1 MELPL
6 VTYLDGSTLVAVK
19 DSPRYLRQLGK
30 SQKMPRS
37 RKGREA
43 SHAALQARMDEAEK
57 NTAELREFNAEQ
69 KARRR
74 TRKPVAG
81 TASTPSTAATT
92 STAATGSA
100 ATSLTPIA
108 STSTS
113 STPIASTSTSST
125 PIASTSTVTAT
136 IAPAATPAARTVIDL
151 TVGDEEVSASEA
163 RLAEL
168 RRKSA
173 EMRAKKR
180 AERLAKNMAEEAA
193 LRKEL
198 EDMEKEMD

>member
-92 STAATGSA
+92 STAATGSTA
-100 ATSLTPIA
+100 
-108 STSTS
+108 
-113 STPIASTSTSST
+113 TSST

-136 IAPAATPAARTVIDL
+136 IAPAATPAAQTVIDL

-163 RLAEL
+163 RLEEL